1 MKLVI
6 ALDCDGTMDTSN
18 GPVSVKRM
26 TELAASQEVKIY
38 MVSGSASCTNTP
50 FDRRAI
56 LADRT
61 ESLRKVRELEPSG
74 TLFVYISDNLGDDG
88 RAWQTGFVYVHPK
101 DFRLPET

>member
-6 ALDCDGTMDTSN
+6 ALDCDGTMDSSN

-26 TELAASQEVKIY
+26 TELAASQEVKAY
-38 MVSGSASCTNTP
+38 MVSGSASCANTP

-61 ESLRKVRELEPSG
+61 ESLKKVRELEASAN
-74 TLFVYISDNLGDDG
+74 LFIYVSDNAGDDA
-88 RAWQTGFVYVHPK
+88 RAAQTGFVYVHPK
-101 DFRLPET
+101 DFRLPE